1 MSLATNKSYETVY
14 ILKPSLSDDDAKT
27 IHDKVDNVIAKFK
40 GTVKA
45 REDWGLKEL
54 AYLIDDQ
61 SNGRYVVVQYNGE
74 GGVVEEIERH
84 FKIISDVMRFLTVKV
99 PADYDF
105 EKVKNQMKLAEEAA
119 KQAKELRAEK
129 RSRF

>member
-1 MSLATNKSYETVY
+1 MSLATSKSYETVY

-40 GTVKA
+40 GTVKG

-54 AYLIDDQ
+54 AYPINDQ
-61 SNGRYVVVQYNGE
+61 TNGRYVVIQYNGT

-84 FKIISDVMRFLTVKV
+84 FKIIADVMRFLTVKTE
-99 PADYDF
+99 PEYDF
-105 EKVKNQMKLAEEAA
+105 NKVKNQMKVAEEAA
-119 KQAKELRAEK
+119 KAAKEMRAEK